1 MLCYSTVRMEGD
13 TVSYG
18 RRKIYSEQREI
29 TAANVRDEVNT
40 AYAVHCQ
47 NQSEIETLW
56 NEYRGQS
63 KILHKAKEIREE
75 INHKIH
81 EARAYEIAKFHKGY
95 VFGEPIQYVRREN
108 TSAKE
113 ADDAIAADINALNGY
128 MSDANK
134 AAVDN
139 ALAEWMY
146 VAGTGYRLT
155 LANSKWTADGDEP
168 PFSIYSLDP
177 RKTFIVYST
186 DVDEHPLMAV
196 CCAVRENSEKVFTV
210 YTEKMVYTYGDH
222 SLMEVKANTLGM
234 IPIIE
239 YPAEHAR
246 LGVFEVAM
254 PLLDALDELQSN
266 RMDDIVQFV
275 NSFLGIFGGELNEET
290 YSKLNEWKTL
300 CLPEGTDAKYLSG
313 SLSQSDVQTLK
324 NDIYQSILTIT
335 GVPSTSDGS
344 TSDSSNNGAVI
355 LRNGWQSAEARAKAT
370 EEIFKSSEKEFLKI
384 ALRIL
389 RDTVGTKLR
398 LTDITPHFTRR
409 NYENI
414 ASKSQVLIAMLNNP
428 WVHPEVAYA
437 SCGMFPDPE
446 SAYLQGKSWHEQ
458 QEKKAM
464 EKAEAF
470 AKKGGDDDADS
481 GTDQVSEPAVQS
493 QAS

>member
-1 MLCYSTVRMEGD
+1 M
-13 TVSYG
+13 SYG
-18 RRKIYSEQREI
+18 RRKIYSDTREI
-29 TAANVRDEVNT
+29 TAANVKDEVNK

-56 NEYRGQS
+56 KEYRGQT
-63 KILHKAKEIREE
+63 KILQKTKEIREE
-75 INHKIH
+75 INHKIN
-81 EARAYEIAKFHKGY
+81 ENRAYEIAKFHKGY

-108 TSAKE
+108 TTAKE
-113 ADDAIAADINALNGY
+113 ADDVIASDINALNGY

-146 VAGTGYRLT
+146 VAGTSYRLT
-155 LANSKWTADGDEP
+155 LANSKWSADGDES
-168 PFSIYSLDP
+168 PFAIYSLDP
-177 RKTFIVYST
+177 RRTFVVYSI
-186 DVDEHPLMAV
+186 DVDEHPVMAV
-196 CCAVRENSEKVFTV
+196 CCAERENNEKVFTV
-210 YTEKMVYTYGDH
+210 YTEKSVFTYGDM
-222 SLMEVKANTLGM
+222 SPMEIKANTIGI

-239 YPAEHAR
+239 YPAENAR

-275 NSFLGIFGGELNEET
+275 NSFLGIFGGELDEET
-290 YSKLNEWKTL
+290 YNKLNSWKTL
-300 CLPEGTDAKYLSG
+300 CLPEGTDAKYLSAA
-313 SLSQSDVQTLK
+313 LSQSDVQTLK
-324 NDIYQSILTIT
+324 NDIYQSILTIC
-335 GVPSTSDGS
+335 GVPNRNGGSSTSDTGS
-344 TSDSSNNGAVI
+344 AVI
-355 LRNGWQSAEARAKAT
+355 LRDGWEAAEARAKAT

-389 RDTVGTKLR
+389 RDTAGTKLR

-409 NYENI
+409 NYDNI
-414 ASKSQVLIAMLNNP
+414 ASKSQVLIAMLNNS
-428 WVHPEVAYA
+428 WIHPEVAYA

-446 SAYLQGKSWHEQ
+446 SAYLQGKAWHEQ

-464 EKAEAF
+464 EKAERM
-470 AKKGGDDDADS
+470 KTEGGDDDAGS
-481 GTDQVSEPAVQS
+481 GTDTVSESTVQP